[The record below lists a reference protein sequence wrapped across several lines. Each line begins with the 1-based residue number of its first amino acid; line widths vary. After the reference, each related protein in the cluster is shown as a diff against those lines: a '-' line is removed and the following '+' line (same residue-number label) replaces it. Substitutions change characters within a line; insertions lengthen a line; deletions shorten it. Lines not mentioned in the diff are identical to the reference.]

1 MKRYVYLLLSL
12 LAFSLTSFSQK
23 VPSTDEVLKAAYRQA
38 AKENKNVL
46 VIFHASW
53 CGWCRKMDSSIHDT
67 SVKDY
72 FNRNFVLTHL
82 TVLESANKKQLENPG
97 AEDFLNSHG
106 GKDSGLPF
114 WIILDA
120 QGNTLGDSRTKD
132 GKNVGCPATEAEV
145 AHLISVLEKS
155 SRITNEEKSAVKN
168 RFRKN
173 EL

>member
-1 MKRYVYLLLSL
+1 MKKHLFILLCLSL
-12 LAFSLTSFSQK
+12 LSFESFSQAI
-23 VPSTDEVLKAAYRQA
+23 PPAAEVLNTAYQQA
-38 AKENKNVL
+38 KKENKNVL
-46 VIFHASW
+46 LIFHASW
-53 CGWCRKMDSSIHDT
+53 CGWCRKMDSSIHDA

-120 QGNTLGDSRTKD
+120 QGNTLGDSRGKE
-132 GKNVGCPATEAEV
+132 GKNIGCPATEEEV
-145 AHLISVLEKS
+145 AHLLSVLEKI
-155 SRITNEEKSAVKN
+155 SRISDNEKLAVKN